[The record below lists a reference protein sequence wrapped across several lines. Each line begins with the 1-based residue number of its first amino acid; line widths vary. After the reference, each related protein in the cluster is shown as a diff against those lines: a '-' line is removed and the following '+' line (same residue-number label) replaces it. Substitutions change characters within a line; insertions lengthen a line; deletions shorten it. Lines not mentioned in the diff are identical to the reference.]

1 MFHHMDVRRAMLPAL
16 RELAVTQ
23 FISQHGHGL
32 CVPRALC
39 AASSGCASSDA
50 LCRVS
55 ASFKDC

>member
-1 MFHHMDVRRAMLPAL
+1 MDVSRAMLPAL

-32 CVPRALC
+32 CVPQALC
-39 AASSGCASSDA
+39 TASSGCVSSDA
-50 LCRVS
+50 LCQVS